1 MSLDRRQFLKAA
13 LTATAASA
21 LPVSWVF
28 AANRPEG
35 LDALDIN
42 GLTLVK
48 AEDLPDY
55 YTVLNTNPLNAYP
68 PESMLAPAVTPANV
82 PFVRCSV
89 CLWYLVNF

>member
-35 LDALDIN
+35 LYALDIN
-42 GLTLVK
+42 ALTWEK
-48 AEDLPDY
+48 QKICRIII
-55 YTVLNTNPLNAYP
+55 
-68 PESMLAPAVTPANV
+68 
-82 PFVRCSV
+82 PF
-89 CLWYLVNF
+89 